1 MSPTLR
7 LALLRARWRIAA
19 LALGLALFMYLVGLS
34 FAAVDQ
40 STIRSLVESL
50 PPALRAFSGAADLGS
65 AGGFLGATFV
75 HPVPLTIQGALAI
88 SLATGPARDIES
100 GLGELMLSR
109 PEQRWRWLLAHGLAT
124 AAGLTAAVVA
134 ALAGSAIAVATVDDL
149 GAVSAGRLVETA
161 VGALLLAL
169 ALGAVSLLAGAVTR
183 RGATAVGWAAG
194 FAVVSYAL
202 NYLAQIWTIAEPLGP
217 LSIYHYFDPGRM
229 LAQTGLDAGDALPL
243 IGVTVVAG
251 VLAHLAIGRGDVA

>member
-1 MSPTLR
+1 
-7 LALLRARWRIAA
+7 
-19 LALGLALFMYLVGLS
+19 
-34 FAAVDQ
+34 
-40 STIRSLVESL
+40 
-50 PPALRAFSGAADLGS
+50 
-65 AGGFLGATFV
+65 
-75 HPVPLTIQGALAI
+75 
-88 SLATGPARDIES
+88 
-100 GLGELMLSR
+100 
-109 PEQRWRWLLAHGLAT
+109 
-124 AAGLTAAVVA
+124 VVA
-134 ALAGSAIAVATVDDL
+134 ALVGSAIAVATVDDL

-202 NYLAQIWTIAEPLGP
+202 NYLAQIWTVAEPLGP